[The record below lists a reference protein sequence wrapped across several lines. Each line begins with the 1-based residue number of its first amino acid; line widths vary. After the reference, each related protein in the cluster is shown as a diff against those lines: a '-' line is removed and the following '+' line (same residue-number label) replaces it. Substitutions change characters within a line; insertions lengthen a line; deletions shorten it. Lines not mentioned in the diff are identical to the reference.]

1 MKLKLKEVFN
11 KENRRKVVKATV
23 LTAVTVTAIG
33 VPVMTYLYI
42 KEHKKRKML
51 EEELIKDV
59 DSQPPQGSEFEF

>member
-1 MKLKLKEVFN
+1 MKLREVFN

-33 VPVMTYLYI
+33 IPVMTYLYI

-51 EEELIKDV
+51 EEQLNNV
-59 DSQPPQGSEFEF
+59 TVPQPPQGAEFEF